1 MPGRSPH
8 ISIFIAKFYVMSKKK
23 KLQGKHKQQTDNEKN
38 KNVGV
43 NHFDKLTGNK
53 PFYVFLVLLAAII
66 YYVFK
71 DYLLFHYLY
80 LFKDIGSDTINVFYP
95 NFVHISDYLRAEGIP
110 KWSFQ
115 QGMGQNIFATGINRP
130 LNWILFALGSE
141 KLAYGIVYVE
151 VLKIFMGG
159 ILFYL
164 YLRKIELSG
173 FVATIGGL
181 LFAFCGFMI
190 IGSGWYVFSTRALY
204 AVFLLYAF
212 ERLYKDNKWY
222 FFPLAVAL
230 IGMMQPFN
238 LYLYGLFILIYAI
251 FRYIDDKGMDIKG
264 FLRLFGKMAMWG
276 TLGVLISS
284 VFLFSRLHE
293 LMNSPRMSGDES
305 YASGLISAGVLA
317 LAEKKH
323 YVTAVL
329 RLFSNDLAGNALGFK
344 GWYNYLEAPMLY
356 CGLASLLIAPQV
368 FCFLKKRQQIIYAIL
383 LLLFILPVIFPWFR
397 HAFWLFTG
405 DYYRDFS
412 LLLVIILL
420 LYSLRALHF
429 IERNNNVNL
438 LLLLVTFF
446 ILMGLLYF
454 PYYPVPESPVN
465 KDIRSTVRTY
475 LILYTVIICLFNFK
489 NFKQFAQY
497 ALLVVVC
504 FELAQLSSVSI
515 NEREPL
521 AVGEYRQKSGY
532 NDYTVEAIDFIKN
545 KDEGFYRVNKNY
557 ASGPAMHSSL
567 NDAKAQG
574 YYGTASYSS
583 FNQMYYIDFLKAVG
597 LVREGVETDTRWA
610 RGLKQTP
617 LLQTLGS
624 VKYNLF
630 KEKTP
635 PYISFVYD
643 SLTSFHDVTV
653 YENRNFLPLGFSY
666 GKYILRD
673 DYNKLSMAQRS
684 LMLFKACV
692 VQEPMPGLT
701 ELNLADT
708 ARPYSWNEHAMDV
721 RRLKKYALDIDEH
734 SQNMIRGTI
743 STDAKRMVFFSI
755 PFDKGWKCSVDGE
768 RVEPLLMN
776 IGFTGLLM
784 EEGEHTVLLEYHP
797 PFVKAGT
804 IITIISLIT
813 FIVLVIMRNKTAF
826 LKDEQ

>member
-1 MPGRSPH
+1 
-8 ISIFIAKFYVMSKKK
+8 MSKKK
-23 KLQGKHKQQTDNEKN
+23 KPQGKQKYQTENEKN
-38 KNVGV
+38 KNESV

-53 PFYVFLVLLAAII
+53 SFYVFLVLFAAII

-80 LFKDIGSDTINVFYP
+80 LFKDIGSDTINIFYP

-151 VLKIFMGG
+151 VLKIFLGG

-164 YLRKIELSG
+164 YLRKIDLSNY
-173 FVATIGGL
+173 VATIGGL

-212 ERLYKDNKWY
+212 ERLYKDDQWY
-222 FFPLAVAL
+222 LFPLAVAL

-238 LYLYGLFILIYAI
+238 LYLYGLFMLVYAV
-251 FRYIDDKGMDIKG
+251 FRYIDDKGRETKG
-264 FLRLFGKMAMWG
+264 FLRLFGRMAIWG
-276 TLGVLISS
+276 GLGVLISS

-293 LMNSPRMSGDES
+293 ILNSPRMSGDES

-329 RLFSNDLAGNALGFK
+329 RLFSNDLAGNALDFK

-356 CGLASLLIAPQV
+356 CGLASLLTVPQV
-368 FCFLKKRQQIIYAIL
+368 FYFLKKRQRIIYAIP

-420 LYSLRALHF
+420 LYALRALHF
-429 IERNNNVNL
+429 IERNNKVNL
-438 LLLLVTFF
+438 LLLFFTFV
-446 ILMGLLYF
+446 ILLGLLYY
-454 PYYPVPESPVN
+454 PYYPVLESPVN
-465 KDIRSTVRTY
+465 KDLRSTVRTY
-475 LILYTVIICLFNFK
+475 LIIYTVIILLFNFR
-489 NFKQFAQY
+489 NTKQFAQY
-497 ALLVVVC
+497 ALLLVLCV
-504 FELAQLSSVSI
+504 ELGQLSSVSV

-521 AVGEYRQKSGY
+521 AVGEYKQKTGY
-532 NDYTVEAIDFIKN
+532 NDYTMEAIDFIKH

-610 RGLKQTP
+610 GGLKQTP
-617 LLQTLGS
+617 LLQTFGS
-624 VKYNLF
+624 VKYNLS
-630 KEKTP
+630 KQQTP
-635 PYISFVYD
+635 PYVSFVYD
-643 SLTSFHDVTV
+643 SLARFHDVTV
-653 YENRNFLPLGFSY
+653 YENQNFLPLGFSY
-666 GKYILRD
+666 DTYILRED
-673 DYNKLSMAQRS
+673 FNKLSNSQRS
-684 LMLFKACV
+684 LVLFKACV
-692 VQEPMPGLT
+692 TENPVPGLN
-701 ELNLADT
+701 EFNLADT

-734 SQNMIRGTI
+734 SQNMIKGRI
-743 STDAKRMVFFSI
+743 RTDSKRMVFFSI
-755 PFDKGWKCSVDGE
+755 PFDKGWKCIVNGE
-768 RVEPLLMN
+768 SVEPLLLN
-776 IGFTGLLM
+776 IGFTGLIM
-784 EEGEHTVLLEYHP
+784 DEGEHTVLLEYHP

-804 IITIISLIT
+804 IVTIISLLV
-813 FIVLVIMRNKTAF
+813 FIVLVIMRKKRYF
-826 LKDEQ
+826 